1 MIMRSL
7 KSVTAK
13 FPFAL
18 LCVTLV
24 IAGCSGSS
32 SSNPQSPTG
41 ESTVVVNDQNDN
53 QSLDQGNTGTNIESN
68 DETVAA
74 NETDSGAFNT
84 NGMGSQT
91 DNATVSGFTRIRFDI
106 TVPVYSS
113 NALQVSVVSNDK
125 NLMAAWVTDES
136 WTVSDEFSSNTEHA
150 VIITFSDDNGAVV
163 LGQVETQFVT
173 GSDASQLITVNAD
186 QFNTAQWDNDGDG
199 VSNLRELTTGSNPLG
214 KDLSNPVQN
223 ELEILPVKT
232 VRISWQATPGAEFY
246 RVFENPD
253 GISGFEQISD
263 DLEPS
268 VQSYDHRI
276 ALYARA
282 NAMYMVQACDAFSCT
297 DSEAQAIV
305 GSLANAIGY
314 FQPSHPQFQTF
325 GDAIS
330 LSADGM
336 TLAVGSS
343 FDGSPAQGING
354 DPTAP
359 NPTPFGRSGS
369 VHVFTLTED
378 GWAQQ
383 AYIKASD
390 SARDLIFGIGL
401 ALSDDGNTM
410 AVRALGKLY
419 LFERLNGEW
428 TETTI
433 LNIPGNFSLS
443 GDGNMLAISNYS
455 DSINNILIFERSD
468 SSWQQMSI
476 ATPVSNAEIFSGRS
490 VSLYPSLSHDGNTLA
505 VGAYSHAVYLFE
517 RTDNSWIEK
526 ASLTASNADDSDRF
540 GRAVSLSANGN
551 TLVVGADY
559 ESSFASGVNG
569 FEFDN
574 TKSRS
579 GAAYIF
585 VNNNGNWEQ
594 QAYLKAGVSDIG
606 DEFGSAVSISANGD
620 IVAVG
625 AKNEDGSSLGINGD
639 ENDNSQDRPGAAYV
653 FARNN
658 GSWQQQAYVKASDT
672 NGFAYFGESISLSAD
687 GSALAVGARY
697 HGSSGAAYLY

>member
-1 MIMRSL
+1 MCSMN
-7 KSVTAK
+7 SVTAK

-41 ESTVVVNDQNDN
+41 DSTVVVSDQNGN
-53 QSLDQGNTGTNIESN
+53 QSIDQGNAGTNTESN

-74 NETDSGAFNT
+74 NETDNGAFNT

-136 WTVSDEFSSNTEHA
+136 WAVSDEFSSNTEHA
-150 VIITFSDDNGAVV
+150 LIVTFSDNNGAIV

-199 VSNLRELTTGSNPLG
+199 VSNLSELMAGSNPVG
-214 KDLSNPVQN
+214 EDLPNPVQN
-223 ELEILPVKT
+223 ELEILPIKT

-268 VQSYDHRI
+268 VQSHDHGI

-282 NAMYMVQACDAFSCT
+282 NAMYMVQACDTFSCS

-305 GSLANAIGY
+305 GPLANAIGY
-314 FQPSHPQFQTF
+314 FQPSHPNFQTF
-325 GDAIS
+325 GDAVS

-378 GWAQQ
+378 GWDQQ

-390 SARDLIFGIGL
+390 SARDLIFGIHL

-410 AVRALGKLY
+410 AVRALGKIY

-428 TETTI
+428 AETTI
-433 LNIPGNFSLS
+433 LNTPGNFSLS
-443 GDGNMLAISNYS
+443 GDGNMLAISNHS
-455 DSINNILIFERSD
+455 NDSNNILIFERRD
-468 SSWQQMSI
+468 SSWQQNSI
-476 ATPVSNAEIFSGRS
+476 ATPVSNAEIFAESS

-517 RTDNSWIEK
+517 RTDNNWIEK
-526 ASLTASNADDSDRF
+526 ASLTASNAEASDRF

-551 TLVVGADY
+551 TVVVGANY

-606 DEFGSAVSISANGD
+606 DEFGGAVSISANGNL
-620 IVAVG
+620 VAIG
-625 AKNEDGSSLGINGD
+625 AKNEDGASVGINGD
-639 ENDNSQDRPGAAYV
+639 ENDNAQDRPGAVYV

-687 GSALAVGARY
+687 GSALAVGAKY
-697 HGSSGAAYLY
+697 QGSSGAAYLY